1 MALELQMEISLS
13 NPPGRRFSAPR
24 PEASRLL
31 AYDVLHE
38 VNRNAG
44 YSNLLLPKAL
54 SQSSLDERDR
64 AFATEL
70 VYGTLR
76 MQGRHDWILGQASDR
91 PWLEVDPA
99 LVDVAR
105 LGAHQLFEMRVPT
118 HAAVSATV
126 ELGRKVLGESKASF
140 LNAILRTVSKKSI
153 DEYIEEISLIKDDF
167 ERLEILYSHPQWI
180 ISAYLDQ
187 LGNLQEVEELLEA
200 NNIAPRPTLVSWP
213 GLSTQ
218 ADLVEIGAQPTIYS
232 PYGAV
237 FDGSPASLDLVISR
251 KAGVQ
256 DEGSQ
261 LVADVFA
268 QVSMNQNSWLDL
280 CAGPGGKAALL
291 SAVAKTKGIDFVAN
305 EISDVRAKLVRQV
318 VQGAAVTTIDAREI
332 AGAGKTYGAI
342 LADVPCTGLGAL
354 RRRPE
359 VRWRRTVA
367 DLKSLVVL
375 QSEIIDAAIS
385 VLEPGG
391 FFGYA
396 TCSPHLSETRIAVS
410 ETLKR
415 HSDMETVD
423 VTPFLHPDLRIS
435 GVDRAS
441 MTLWTHRHNTD
452 AMFLSVMRKK
462 K

>member
-1 MALELQMEISLS
+1 MVKFLNKPIRK
-13 NPPGRRFSAPR
+13 NFSSPKPDAP
-24 PEASRLL
+24 RLL

-38 VNRNAG
+38 VNRNGG
-44 YSNLLLPKAL
+44 YSNLLLPKIL
-54 SQSSLDERDR
+54 SKSQMDERDKG
-64 AFATEL
+64 FATEL

-76 MQGRHDWILGQASDR
+76 MQGRHDWILAQASDR
-91 PWLEVDPA
+91 PWEEVNPA

-140 LNAILRTVSKKSI
+140 LNAILRKVSQKSL
-153 DEYIEEISLIKDDF
+153 DEYVSEIELIKDDF
-167 ERLEILYSHPQWI
+167 ERLSILYSHPQWI

-187 LGNLQEVEELLEA
+187 LGNLDEVRELLSA
-200 NNIAPRPTLVSWP
+200 NNLAPRPTLVSWP

-218 ADLVEIGAQPTIYS
+218 DDLVDVGATATYFS
-232 PYGAV
+232 PYGAI
-237 FDGSPASLDLVISR
+237 FDGSPASLDLIVQR

-261 LVADVFA
+261 LVAHIFS
-268 QVSMNQNSWLDL
+268 QVAEEQDTWLDL

-291 SAVAKTKGIDFVAN
+291 SAVAKSKNIEFSAN
-305 EISDVRAKLVRQV
+305 EISEVRAKLVRQV
-318 VQGAAVTTIDAREI
+318 VQGADVTTIDARELSSL
-332 AGAGKTYGAI
+332 GRQYGAI

-367 DLKSLVVL
+367 DLKSLVIL
-375 QSEIIDAAIS
+375 QAEIIDSAIAC
-385 VLEPGG
+385 LTPGG
-391 FFGYA
+391 LLGYA

-410 ETLKR
+410 EALKR
-415 HSDMETVD
+415 HPNMELVD
-423 VTPFLHPDLRIS
+423 LTSFIHPELRTS
-435 GVDRAS
+435 AVDRGS
-441 MTLWTHRHNTD
+441 LTLWTHRHNTD
-452 AMFLSVMRKK
+452 AMFLSVLRKK
-462 K
+462 N

>member
-1 MALELQMEISLS
+1 MS
-13 NPPGRRFSAPR
+13 NPSGKKFSAPR
-24 PEASRLL
+24 PDASRLL
-31 AYDVLHE
+31 AFDILHE
-38 VNRNAG
+38 VNRNGG

-54 SQSSLDERDR
+54 AQSSLDERDR
-64 AFATEL
+64 GFTTEL

-91 PWLEVDPA
+91 PWAEVDPA

-140 LNAILRTVSKKSI
+140 LNAILRKISQKSL
-153 DEYIEEISLIKDDF
+153 DDYVTDISNIKDDF
-167 ERLEILYSHPQWI
+167 ERLEILHSHPQWI
-180 ISAYLDQ
+180 ISAYMDQ
-187 LGNLQEVEELLEA
+187 LGSIEEVEKLLIA

-213 GLSTQ
+213 GLSSQ
-218 ADLVEIGAQPTIYS
+218 QDLVDIGAIPTRYS
-232 PYGAV
+232 PFGAV
-237 FDGSPASLDLVISR
+237 YDGSPASLDLVISR
-251 KAGVQ
+251 NAGVQ

-268 QVSMNQNSWLDL
+268 QVSRDQSSWLDL

-291 SAVAKTKGIDFVAN
+291 SAIAKSENIDFSAN
-305 EISDVRAKLVRQV
+305 EISEVRAKLVRQV
-318 VQGAAVTTIDAREI
+318 VHGASVTSIDAREI
-332 AGAGKTYGAI
+332 YSLGKTYGAI

-375 QSEIIDAAIS
+375 QSEIIDSAIQ

-391 FFGYA
+391 IFGYA

-410 ETLKR
+410 EALKR
-415 HSDMETVD
+415 HPAMEAIDVSPYLRSDLKNSAVS
-423 VTPFLHPDLRIS
+423 R
-435 GVDRAS
+435 GN
-441 MTLWTHRHNTD
+441 MTLWTHLHNTD
-452 AMFLSVMRKK
+452 AMFLSVMRKRK
-462 K
+462 

>member
-1 MALELQMEISLS
+1 MEQGLPQEKLLS
-13 NPPGRRFSAPR
+13 NTRGRKFSAPH
-24 PEASRLL
+24 PDGPRLL
-31 AYDVLHE
+31 AYDILHE
-38 VNRNAG
+38 VNRNGG
-44 YSNLLLPKAL
+44 YSNLLLPKSLA
-54 SQSSLDERDR
+54 QSSLDERDR
-64 AFATEL
+64 GFATEL

-76 MQGRHDWILGQASDR
+76 MQGRHDWILSQVSDR
-91 PWLEVDPA
+91 PWNEVDPS

-140 LNAILRTVSKKSI
+140 LNAILRKVSQKSL
-153 DEYIEEISLIKDDF
+153 DEYVSDIALIEDDF
-167 ERLEILYSHPQWI
+167 ERLEILHSHPQWI
-180 ISAYLDQ
+180 ISAYMDQ
-187 LGNLQEVEELLEA
+187 LRNIAEVEQLLMA
-200 NNIAPRPTLVSWP
+200 NNIAARPTLVSWP

-218 ADLVEIGAQPTIYS
+218 QDLLDVGATATPFS
-232 PYGAV
+232 PYGAIY
-237 FDGSPASLDLVISR
+237 DGSPASVDLIVSR

-261 LVADVFA
+261 LVADVFS
-268 QVSMNQNSWLDL
+268 QISRDRNSWLDV

-291 SAVAKTKGIDFVAN
+291 AAIAKNNEIEFSAN

-318 VQGAAVTTIDAREI
+318 VQGALVTTVDAREI
-332 AGAGKTYGAI
+332 ASLQKTYGAI

-359 VRWRRTVA
+359 VRWRRSMA

-375 QSEIIDAAIS
+375 QSEIIDASIN

-391 FFGYA
+391 IFGYA

-415 HSDMETVD
+415 HPEMEVLD
-423 VTPFLHPDLRIS
+423 VSPYLHPNLRET
-435 GVDRAS
+435 GVDRGS
-441 MTLWTHRHNTD
+441 LTLWTHRHNTD

>member
-1 MALELQMEISLS
+1 MS
-13 NPPGRRFSAPR
+13 NSSGKKFSAPR
-24 PEASRLL
+24 PDASRLL
-31 AYDVLHE
+31 AFDILHE
-38 VNRNAG
+38 VNRNGG

-54 SQSSLDERDR
+54 AQSSLDERDR
-64 AFATEL
+64 GFTTEL

-91 PWLEVDPA
+91 PWEEVDPA

-105 LGAHQLFEMRVPT
+105 LGAHQLFEMRVPI

-140 LNAILRTVSKKSI
+140 LNAILRKISQKSL
-153 DEYIEEISLIKDDF
+153 DEYVIDISNIKDDF
-167 ERLEILYSHPQWI
+167 ERLEILHSHPQWI
-180 ISAYLDQ
+180 ISAYMDQ
-187 LGNLQEVEELLEA
+187 LGSIEEVEKLLIA
-200 NNIAPRPTLVSWP
+200 NNIAPRPTLVAWP
-213 GLSTQ
+213 GLSSQ
-218 ADLVEIGAQPTIYS
+218 QDLVDIGAISTNYS

-237 FDGSPASLDLVISR
+237 YDGSPASLDLVISR

-268 QVSMNQNSWLDL
+268 QASRDQSSWLDL

-291 SAVAKTKGIDFVAN
+291 SAIAKSENIDFSAN

-318 VQGAAVTTIDAREI
+318 VHGANVTSIDAREI
-332 AGAGKTYGAI
+332 NSLGKTYGAI

-375 QSEIIDAAIS
+375 QSEIIDSAIQ

-391 FFGYA
+391 IFGYA

-410 ETLKR
+410 EALKR
-415 HSDMETVD
+415 HPQMEAID
-423 VTPFLHPDLRIS
+423 VSPYLHTDLRNS
-435 GVDRAS
+435 AVSRGN
-441 MTLWTHRHNTD
+441 MTLWTHLHNTD
-452 AMFLSVMRKK
+452 AMFLSVMRKRK
-462 K
+462 

>member
-1 MALELQMEISLS
+1 MLVKSL
-13 NPPGRRFSAPR
+13 NRPPRESFKAPR
-24 PEASRLL
+24 PDASRLL
-31 AYDVLHE
+31 AFDILNE
-38 VNRNAG
+38 VNQNGG

-54 SQSSLDERDR
+54 AQSNLDERDR
-64 AFATEL
+64 GFVTEL

-76 MQGRHDWILGQASDR
+76 MQGRHDWILSQASDR
-91 PWLEVDPA
+91 PWIEVDPA

-140 LNAILRTVSKKSI
+140 LNAILRKISQKSLDDYVS
-153 DEYIEEISLIKDDF
+153 EILEIKDDIQ
-167 ERLEILYSHPQWI
+167 RLSVLHSHPQWI

-187 LGNLQEVEELLEA
+187 LGSLDEVEKLLIA
-200 NNIAPRPTLVSWP
+200 NNRAPRPTLVSWP

-218 ADLVEIGAQPTIYS
+218 SNLIDIGAEPTPYS
-232 PYGAV
+232 PYGAI
-237 FDGSPASLDLVISR
+237 FDGSPSSLDLVINR

-261 LVADVFA
+261 LVAEIFA
-268 QVSMNQNSWLDL
+268 KASMNQGSWLDL

-291 SAVAKTKGIDFVAN
+291 TSIAKSKGIEFSAN
-305 EISDVRAKLVRQV
+305 EISEVRAKLVRQV
-318 VQGAAVTTIDAREI
+318 VQGASVSVLDAREI
-332 AGAGKTYGAI
+332 SSLGKKYGAI

-359 VRWRRTVA
+359 VRWRRSVS
-367 DLKSLVVL
+367 DLKALVVL
-375 QSEIIDAAIS
+375 QSEIIDAAID

-391 FFGYA
+391 VFGYA
-396 TCSPHLSETRIAVS
+396 TCSPHISETRIIIS

-415 HSDMETVD
+415 HPEMEPVD
-423 VTPFLHPDLRIS
+423 ITEFMHPELRTT
-435 GVDRAS
+435 GVDRGN
-441 MTLWTHRHNTD
+441 MTLWTHKHNTD

-462 K
+462 N

>member
-1 MALELQMEISLS
+1 MALESLVEIFLS
-13 NPPGRRFSAPR
+13 NPPGRKFSAPR
-24 PEASRLL
+24 PDASRLL

-126 ELGRKVLGESKASF
+126 ELGRKVLGESKAAF
-140 LNAILRTVSKKSI
+140 LNAILRKVSKKSL
-153 DEYIEEISLIKDDF
+153 DEYVEEISMIKDDF

-180 ISAYLDQ
+180 ISAYMDQ
-187 LGNLQEVEELLEA
+187 LGDLQEVEQLLIA

-218 ADLVEIGAQPTIYS
+218 SDLVEVGAIPTIYS
-232 PYGAV
+232 PHGAL
-237 FDGSPASLDLVISR
+237 FDGSPASLDLIISR

-291 SAVAKTKGIDFVAN
+291 SALAKTKGINFAAN
-305 EISDVRAKLVRQV
+305 EISEVRAKLVRQV

-332 AGAGKTYGAI
+332 ATTGKTYGAI

-391 FFGYA
+391 IFGYA

-410 ETLKR
+410 ETLRR
-415 HSDMETVD
+415 HPDMEIVD
-423 VTPFLHPDLRIS
+423 VTPFLHPDLHSS

>member
-1 MALELQMEISLS
+1 MEQGLPQEKLLS
-13 NPPGRRFSAPR
+13 NTRGRKFSAPH
-24 PEASRLL
+24 PDGPRLL
-31 AYDVLHE
+31 AYDILHE
-38 VNRNAG
+38 VNRNGG
-44 YSNLLLPKAL
+44 YSNLLLPKSLA
-54 SQSSLDERDR
+54 QSSLDERDR
-64 AFATEL
+64 GFATEL

-76 MQGRHDWILGQASDR
+76 MQGRHDWILSQVSDR
-91 PWLEVDPA
+91 PWNEVDPS

-140 LNAILRTVSKKSI
+140 LNAILRKVSQKSL
-153 DEYIEEISLIKDDF
+153 DEYVSDIALIEDDF
-167 ERLEILYSHPQWI
+167 ERLEILHSHPQWI
-180 ISAYLDQ
+180 ISAYMDQ
-187 LGNLQEVEELLEA
+187 LRNIAEVEQLLMA
-200 NNIAPRPTLVSWP
+200 NNIAARPTLVSWP

-218 ADLVEIGAQPTIYS
+218 QDLLDIGATATPFS
-232 PYGAV
+232 PYGAIY
-237 FDGSPASLDLVISR
+237 DGSPASVDLIVSR

-261 LVADVFA
+261 LVADVFS
-268 QVSMNQNSWLDL
+268 QISRDRNSWLDV

-291 SAVAKTKGIDFVAN
+291 AAIAKNNEIEFSAN

-318 VQGAAVTTIDAREI
+318 VQGALVTTLDAREI
-332 AGAGKTYGAI
+332 ASLQKTYGAI

-359 VRWRRTVA
+359 VRWRRSVA

-375 QSEIIDAAIS
+375 QSEIIDASIS

-391 FFGYA
+391 IFGYA

-415 HSDMETVD
+415 HPEMEVLD
-423 VTPFLHPDLRIS
+423 VSPYVHPNLRET
-435 GVDRAS
+435 GVDRGS
-441 MTLWTHRHNTD
+441 LTLWTHRHNTD

>member
-1 MALELQMEISLS
+1 MS
-13 NPPGRRFSAPR
+13 NPPGRKFSAPR
-24 PEASRLL
+24 PDASRLL

-64 AFATEL
+64 TFATEL

-91 PWLEVDPA
+91 PWLDVDPA

-126 ELGRKVLGESKASF
+126 ELGRKVLGESKAAF
-140 LNAILRTVSKKSI
+140 LNAILRKVSKKSL
-153 DEYIEEISLIKDDF
+153 DEYVEEISMIKDDF
-167 ERLEILYSHPQWI
+167 KRLEILYSHPQWI
-180 ISAYLDQ
+180 ISAYMDQ
-187 LGNLQEVEELLEA
+187 LGDLQEVEQLLIA

-218 ADLVEIGAQPTIYS
+218 SDLVEVGAIPTIYS
-232 PYGAV
+232 PYGAI
-237 FDGSPASLDLVISR
+237 FDGSPASLDLIISR

-291 SAVAKTKGIDFVAN
+291 SALAKTKGINFAAN
-305 EISDVRAKLVRQV
+305 EISEVRAKLVRQV

-332 AGAGKTYGAI
+332 ATTGKTYGAI

-391 FFGYA
+391 IFGYA

-415 HSDMETVD
+415 HPDMETVD
-423 VTPFLHPDLRIS
+423 VTPFLHPDLHSS

>member
-1 MALELQMEISLS
+1 MERELPPETFLS
-13 NPPGRRFSAPR
+13 NSTGRNFKAPR
-24 PEASRLL
+24 PDASRLM
-31 AYDVLHE
+31 AFDVLHE

-64 AFATEL
+64 AFVTEL

-76 MQGRHDWILGQASDR
+76 MQGRHDWILQQASDR
-91 PWLEVDPA
+91 PWSEVDPE

-140 LNAILRTVSKKSI
+140 LNAILRKISQKSL
-153 DEYIEEISLIKDDF
+153 DQYVAEISLIEDDF
-167 ERLEILYSHPQWI
+167 ERLSVLHSHPQWI
-180 ISAYLDQ
+180 ISAYMDQ
-187 LGNLQEVEELLEA
+187 LGDIQEVERLLIA
-200 NNIAPRPTLVSWP
+200 NNDAPRPTLVSWP

-218 ADLVEIGAQPTIYS
+218 QDLVEVGAVPTRYS
-232 PYGAV
+232 SYGAI
-237 FDGSPASLDLVISR
+237 FDGSPSSLDLVISR
-251 KAGVQ
+251 AAGVQ

-268 QVSMNQNSWLDL
+268 QASINQDSWLDL

-291 SAVAKTKGIDFVAN
+291 SAIAKNKGITFVAN
-305 EISDVRAKLVRQV
+305 EISEVRSKLVRQV
-318 VQGAAVTTIDAREI
+318 VQGAIVTTSDAREI
-332 AGAGKTYGAI
+332 ASTGKKYGAI

-391 FFGYA
+391 IFGYA
-396 TCSPHLSETRIAVS
+396 TCSPHLSETRIAIS

-415 HSDMETVD
+415 HPEMEVVD
-423 VTPFLHPDLRIS
+423 VSPFLHPDLRAS
-435 GVDRAS
+435 GVDRSS
-441 MTLWTHRHNTD
+441 MTLWTHRHSTD
-452 AMFLSVMRKK
+452 AMFLSLMRKK

>member
-1 MALELQMEISLS
+1 MS
-13 NPPGRRFSAPR
+13 NPSGKKFTAAR
-24 PEASRLL
+24 PDASRLL

-140 LNAILRTVSKKSI
+140 LNAILRKVSKKSL
-153 DEYIEEISLIKDDF
+153 DEYVQEISMINDDF

-180 ISAYLDQ
+180 ISAYMHQ
-187 LGNLQEVEELLEA
+187 LGDIEEVEQLLIA

-218 ADLVEIGAQPTIYS
+218 ADLVEVGAIPTVYS
-232 PYGAV
+232 PYGAL
-237 FDGSPASLDLVISR
+237 FDGSPASLDLIISR

-268 QVSMNQNSWLDL
+268 QMSMNQNSWLDL

-291 SAVAKTKGIDFVAN
+291 SALAKTKGIDFTAN
-305 EISDVRAKLVRQV
+305 EISEVRAKLVGQV
-318 VQGAAVTTIDAREI
+318 VQGAVVTTIDAREI
-332 AGAGKTYGAI
+332 ATTGKTYGAI

-359 VRWRRTVA
+359 VRWRRTVS

-391 FFGYA
+391 IFGYA

-415 HSDMETVD
+415 HPDMETVD
-423 VTPFLHPDLRIS
+423 VTPFLHPDLHSS

>member
-1 MALELQMEISLS
+1 MLVKSLNRLPQKS
-13 NPPGRRFSAPR
+13 FKAPR
-24 PEASRLL
+24 PDASRLL
-31 AYDVLHE
+31 AFDILNE
-38 VNRNAG
+38 VNQNGG

-54 SQSSLDERDR
+54 AQSNLDERDR
-64 AFATEL
+64 GFVTEL

-76 MQGRHDWILGQASDR
+76 MQGRHDWILSQASDR
-91 PWLEVDPA
+91 PWIEVDPA

-140 LNAILRTVSKKSI
+140 LNAILRKISQKSLDDYVSQI
-153 DEYIEEISLIKDDF
+153 LEIKDDIQ
-167 ERLEILYSHPQWI
+167 RLSVLHSHPQWI

-187 LGNLQEVEELLEA
+187 LGSLDEVEKLLLA
-200 NNIAPRPTLVSWP
+200 NNSAPRPTLVSWP

-218 ADLVEIGAQPTIYS
+218 SDLIDIGAEPTPYS
-232 PYGAV
+232 PYGAI
-237 FDGSPASLDLVISR
+237 FDGSPSSLDLVINR

-261 LVADVFA
+261 LVAEIFA
-268 QVSMNQNSWLDL
+268 KASMKQGSWLDL

-291 SAVAKTKGIDFVAN
+291 TSIAKSKGIEFSAN
-305 EISDVRAKLVRQV
+305 EISEVRAKLVRQV
-318 VQGAAVTTIDAREI
+318 AQGASVSVLDAREI
-332 AGAGKTYGAI
+332 SSLGKKYGAI

-359 VRWRRTVA
+359 VRWRRSVS
-367 DLKSLVVL
+367 DLKALVVL
-375 QSEIIDAAIS
+375 QSEIIDAAIE

-391 FFGYA
+391 VFGYA
-396 TCSPHLSETRIAVS
+396 TCSPHISETRIIIS

-415 HSDMETVD
+415 HPEMEPVD
-423 VTPFLHPDLRIS
+423 ITEFMHPELRLT
-435 GVDRAS
+435 GVDRGN
-441 MTLWTHRHNTD
+441 MTLWTHKHNTD

-462 K
+462 N

>member
-1 MALELQMEISLS
+1 MEQGLPQEKLLS
-13 NPPGRRFSAPR
+13 NTRGRKFSAPH
-24 PEASRLL
+24 PDGPRLL
-31 AYDVLHE
+31 AYDILHE
-38 VNRNAG
+38 VNRNGG
-44 YSNLLLPKAL
+44 YSNLLLPKSLA
-54 SQSSLDERDR
+54 QSSLDERDR
-64 AFATEL
+64 GFATEL

-76 MQGRHDWILGQASDR
+76 MQGRHDWILSQVSDR
-91 PWLEVDPA
+91 PWNEVDPS

-140 LNAILRTVSKKSI
+140 LNAILRKVSQKSL
-153 DEYIEEISLIKDDF
+153 DEYVSDIALIEDDF
-167 ERLEILYSHPQWI
+167 ERLEILHSHPQWI
-180 ISAYLDQ
+180 ISAYMDKLR
-187 LGNLQEVEELLEA
+187 NIAEVEQLLMA
-200 NNIAPRPTLVSWP
+200 NNIAARPTLVSWP

-218 ADLVEIGAQPTIYS
+218 QDLLDIGATATPFS
-232 PYGAV
+232 PYGAIY
-237 FDGSPASLDLVISR
+237 DGSPASVDLIVSR

-261 LVADVFA
+261 LVADVFS
-268 QVSMNQNSWLDL
+268 QISSDRNSWLDV

-291 SAVAKTKGIDFVAN
+291 AAIAKNNEIEFSAN

-318 VQGAAVTTIDAREI
+318 VQGALVTTLDAREI
-332 AGAGKTYGAI
+332 ASLQKTYGAI

-359 VRWRRTVA
+359 VRWRRSVA

-375 QSEIIDAAIS
+375 QSEIIDASIS

-391 FFGYA
+391 IFGYA

-415 HSDMETVD
+415 HPEMEVLD
-423 VTPFLHPDLRIS
+423 VSPYLHPNLRET
-435 GVDRAS
+435 GVDRGS
-441 MTLWTHRHNTD
+441 LTLWTHRHNTD
-452 AMFLSVMRKK
+452 AMFLNVMRKK

>member
-1 MALELQMEISLS
+1 MAPELLMEICLS
-13 NPPGRRFSAPR
+13 NPPGRKFSAPR
-24 PEASRLL
+24 PDASRLL
-31 AYDVLHE
+31 AYDVIHE

-140 LNAILRTVSKKSI
+140 LNAILRKVSKKSL
-153 DEYIEEISLIKDDF
+153 DEYVEEISMIKDDF
-167 ERLEILYSHPQWI
+167 ERLEILHSHPQWI
-180 ISAYLDQ
+180 ISAYMDQ
-187 LGNLQEVEELLEA
+187 LGDLQEVEQLLTS

-218 ADLVEIGAQPTIYS
+218 SDLVEVGAIPTIYS
-232 PYGAV
+232 PYGAI
-237 FDGSPASLDLVISR
+237 FDGSPASLDLIISR

-291 SAVAKTKGIDFVAN
+291 SALAKAKGINFTAN
-305 EISDVRAKLVRQV
+305 EISEVRAKLVGQV
-318 VQGAAVTTIDAREI
+318 VQGAVVTTIDAREI
-332 AGAGKTYGAI
+332 ATTGKTYGAI

-391 FFGYA
+391 IFGYA

-415 HSDMETVD
+415 HPEMETVD
-423 VTPFLHPDLRIS
+423 VTPFLHPDLHNS

-441 MTLWTHRHNTD
+441 MTLWTHRQNTD

>member
-1 MALELQMEISLS
+1 MVKFLNKPIRK
-13 NPPGRRFSAPR
+13 NFSSPKPDAP
-24 PEASRLL
+24 RLL

-38 VNRNAG
+38 VNRNGG
-44 YSNLLLPKAL
+44 YSNLLLPKIL
-54 SQSSLDERDR
+54 SKSQMDERDKG
-64 AFATEL
+64 FVTEL

-76 MQGRHDWILGQASDR
+76 MQGRHDWILAQASDR
-91 PWLEVDPA
+91 PWEEVNPA

-140 LNAILRTVSKKSI
+140 LNAILRKVSQKSL
-153 DEYIEEISLIKDDF
+153 DEYVSEIELIKDDF
-167 ERLEILYSHPQWI
+167 ERLSILYSHPQWI

-187 LGNLQEVEELLEA
+187 LGNLDEVRELLSA
-200 NNIAPRPTLVSWP
+200 NNLAPRPTLVSWP

-218 ADLVEIGAQPTIYS
+218 DDLVDVGATATYFS
-232 PYGAV
+232 PYGAI
-237 FDGSPASLDLVISR
+237 FDGSPASLDLIVQR

-261 LVADVFA
+261 LVAHIFS
-268 QVSMNQNSWLDL
+268 QVAENQDEWLDL

-291 SAVAKTKGIDFVAN
+291 SAIAKSKNIEFSAN
-305 EISDVRAKLVRQV
+305 EISEVRAKLVRQV
-318 VQGAAVTTIDAREI
+318 VQGADVTMIDARELSSL
-332 AGAGKTYGAI
+332 GRQYGAI

-367 DLKSLVVL
+367 DLKSLVIL
-375 QSEIIDAAIS
+375 QAEIIDSAIAC
-385 VLEPGG
+385 LTPGG
-391 FFGYA
+391 LLGYA

-410 ETLKR
+410 EALKR
-415 HSDMETVD
+415 HPNMELVD
-423 VTPFLHPDLRIS
+423 LTSFIHPELRTS
-435 GVDRAS
+435 AVDRGS
-441 MTLWTHRHNTD
+441 LTLWTHRHNTD
-452 AMFLSVMRKK
+452 AMFLSVLRKK
-462 K
+462 N

>member
-1 MALELQMEISLS
+1 LS
-13 NPPGRRFSAPR
+13 NSSGKKFSAPR
-24 PEASRLL
+24 PDASRLL
-31 AYDVLHE
+31 AFDILHE
-38 VNRNAG
+38 VNRNGG

-54 SQSSLDERDR
+54 AQSSLDERDR
-64 AFATEL
+64 GFTTEL

-91 PWLEVDPA
+91 PWAEVDPA

-140 LNAILRTVSKKSI
+140 LNAILRKISQKSL
-153 DEYIEEISLIKDDF
+153 DEYVIDISNIKDDF
-167 ERLEILYSHPQWI
+167 ERLEILHSHPQWI
-180 ISAYLDQ
+180 ISAYMDQ
-187 LGNLQEVEELLEA
+187 LGSIEEVEKLLIA

-213 GLSTQ
+213 GLSSQ
-218 ADLVEIGAQPTIYS
+218 QDLVDIGAISTNYS

-237 FDGSPASLDLVISR
+237 YDGSPASLDLVISR

-268 QVSMNQNSWLDL
+268 QASRDQSSWLDL

-291 SAVAKTKGIDFVAN
+291 SAIAKSENIDFSAN

-318 VQGAAVTTIDAREI
+318 VHGANVTSIDAREI
-332 AGAGKTYGAI
+332 NSLGKTYGAI

-375 QSEIIDAAIS
+375 QSEIIDSAIQ

-391 FFGYA
+391 IFGYA

-410 ETLKR
+410 EALKR
-415 HSDMETVD
+415 HPQMEAID
-423 VTPFLHPDLRIS
+423 VSPYLHTDLRNS
-435 GVDRAS
+435 AVSRGN
-441 MTLWTHRHNTD
+441 MTLWTHLHNTD
-452 AMFLSVMRKK
+452 AMFLSVMRKRK
-462 K
+462 

>member
-1 MALELQMEISLS
+1 MVKFLNKPARKS
-13 NPPGRRFSAPR
+13 FTAPK
-24 PEASRLL
+24 PDAARLL

-44 YSNLLLPKAL
+44 YSNLLLPKIL
-54 SQSSLDERDR
+54 SKSQLDDRDKG
-64 AFATEL
+64 FATEL

-76 MQGRHDWILGQASDR
+76 MQGRHDWILAKVSDR
-91 PWLEVDPA
+91 PWQEVDPA

-140 LNAILRTVSKKSI
+140 LNAILRKVSQKTL
-153 DEYIEEISLIKDDF
+153 DEYISEINLIKDNF
-167 ERLEILYSHPQWI
+167 QRLSILYSHPEWI
-180 ISAYLDQ
+180 IGAYLDQ
-187 LGNLQEVEELLEA
+187 LGDLEEVKQLLIA
-200 NNIAPRPTLVSWP
+200 NNVAPKPTLVSWP

-218 ADLVEIGAQPTIYS
+218 DELVGLGAIATTYS

-237 FDGSPASLDLVISR
+237 FDGSPASLDLVVQR

-256 DEGSQ
+256 DEVSQ
-261 LVADVFA
+261 LVAYIFY
-268 QVSMNQNSWLDL
+268 QVAAEQDSWLDL

-291 SAVAKTKGIDFVAN
+291 SAIATFSNIDFSAN
-305 EISDVRAKLVRQV
+305 EISEVRAKLVRQV
-318 VQGAAVTTIDAREI
+318 VQGVKVTSIDARELSTL
-332 AGAGKTYGAI
+332 GRKYGAI

-359 VRWRRTVA
+359 VRWRRTVS

-375 QSEIIDAAIS
+375 QEEIIDAAIEC
-385 VLEPGG
+385 LKPGG
-391 FFGYA
+391 VFGYA
-396 TCSPHLSETRIAVS
+396 TCSPHLLETRIAVS
-410 ETLKR
+410 QALKR
-415 HSDMETVD
+415 HPDMELVD
-423 VTPFLHPDLRIS
+423 LTPFIHADLRANA
-435 GVDRAS
+435 VDRGAL
-441 MTLWTHRHNTD
+441 TLWTHRHNTD

-462 K
+462 N

>member
-1 MALELQMEISLS
+1 MS
-13 NPPGRRFSAPR
+13 NSSGKKFSAPR
-24 PEASRLL
+24 PDASRLL
-31 AYDVLHE
+31 AFDILHE
-38 VNRNAG
+38 VNRNGG

-54 SQSSLDERDR
+54 AQSSLDERDR
-64 AFATEL
+64 GFTTEL

-91 PWLEVDPA
+91 PWAEVDPA

-140 LNAILRTVSKKSI
+140 LNAILRKISQKSL
-153 DEYIEEISLIKDDF
+153 DEYVIDISNIKDDF
-167 ERLEILYSHPQWI
+167 ERLEILHSHPQWI
-180 ISAYLDQ
+180 ISAYMDQ
-187 LGNLQEVEELLEA
+187 LGSIEEVEKLLIA

-213 GLSTQ
+213 GLSSQ
-218 ADLVEIGAQPTIYS
+218 QDLVDIGAISTNYS

-237 FDGSPASLDLVISR
+237 YDGSPASLDLVISR

-268 QVSMNQNSWLDL
+268 QASRDQSSWLDL

-291 SAVAKTKGIDFVAN
+291 SAISKSENIDFSAN

-318 VQGAAVTTIDAREI
+318 VHGANVTSIDAREI
-332 AGAGKTYGAI
+332 NSLGKTYGAI

-375 QSEIIDAAIS
+375 QSEIIDSAIQ

-391 FFGYA
+391 IFGYA

-410 ETLKR
+410 EALKR
-415 HSDMETVD
+415 HPQMEAID
-423 VTPFLHPDLRIS
+423 VSPYLHTDLRNS
-435 GVDRAS
+435 AVSRGN
-441 MTLWTHRHNTD
+441 MTLWTHLHNTD
-452 AMFLSVMRKK
+452 AMFLSVMRKRK
-462 K
+462 

>member
-1 MALELQMEISLS
+1 MS
-13 NPPGRRFSAPR
+13 NPPGRKFSAPR
-24 PEASRLL
+24 PDASRLL

-91 PWLEVDPA
+91 PWLDVDPA

-126 ELGRKVLGESKASF
+126 ELGRKVLGESKAAF
-140 LNAILRTVSKKSI
+140 LNAILRKVSKKSL
-153 DEYIEEISLIKDDF
+153 DEYVEEISMTEDDF

-180 ISAYLDQ
+180 ISAYMDQ
-187 LGNLQEVEELLEA
+187 LGDLQEVEQLLIA

-218 ADLVEIGAQPTIYS
+218 ADLVEVGAIPTIYS
-232 PYGAV
+232 PYGAL
-237 FDGSPASLDLVISR
+237 FDGSPASLDLIISR

-291 SAVAKTKGIDFVAN
+291 SALAKTKGINFAAN
-305 EISDVRAKLVRQV
+305 EISEVRAKLVRQV

-332 AGAGKTYGAI
+332 ATTGKTYGAI

-391 FFGYA
+391 IFGYA
-396 TCSPHLSETRIAVS
+396 TCSPHLSETRIAIS

-415 HSDMETVD
+415 HPDMETVD
-423 VTPFLHPDLRIS
+423 VTPFLHPDLHSS

>member
-1 MALELQMEISLS
+1 MS
-13 NPPGRRFSAPR
+13 NPSGKKFTAAR
-24 PEASRLL
+24 PDASRLL

-140 LNAILRTVSKKSI
+140 LNAILRKVSKKSL
-153 DEYIEEISLIKDDF
+153 DEYVQEISMINDDF

-180 ISAYLDQ
+180 ISAYMDQ
-187 LGNLQEVEELLEA
+187 LGDIEEVEQLLIA

-218 ADLVEIGAQPTIYS
+218 ADSVEVGAIPTVYS
-232 PYGAV
+232 PYGAL
-237 FDGSPASLDLVISR
+237 FDGSPASLDLIISR

-268 QVSMNQNSWLDL
+268 QMSMNQNSWLDL

-291 SAVAKTKGIDFVAN
+291 SALAKTKGIDFTAN
-305 EISDVRAKLVRQV
+305 EISEVRAKLVGQV
-318 VQGAAVTTIDAREI
+318 VQGAVVTTIDAREI
-332 AGAGKTYGAI
+332 ATTGKTYGAI

-359 VRWRRTVA
+359 VRWRRTVS

-391 FFGYA
+391 IFGYA

-415 HSDMETVD
+415 HPDMETVD
-423 VTPFLHPDLRIS
+423 VTPFLHPDLHSS

>member
-1 MALELQMEISLS
+1 MVLESLVEIFLS
-13 NPPGRRFSAPR
+13 NPPGRKFSAPR
-24 PEASRLL
+24 PDASRLL

-54 SQSSLDERDR
+54 SQSSLDQRDR

-91 PWLEVDPA
+91 PWLDVDPA

-126 ELGRKVLGESKASF
+126 ELGRKVLGESKAAF
-140 LNAILRTVSKKSI
+140 LNAILRKVSKRSL
-153 DEYIEEISLIKDDF
+153 DEYVEEISMIKDDF

-180 ISAYLDQ
+180 ISAYMDQ
-187 LGNLQEVEELLEA
+187 LGDLHEVEQLLIA

-218 ADLVEIGAQPTIYS
+218 ADLVEVGAQPTIYS

-237 FDGSPASLDLVISR
+237 FDGSPASLDLIISR

-268 QVSMNQNSWLDL
+268 QMSMNQNSWLDL

-291 SAVAKTKGIDFVAN
+291 SALAKTKGINFAAN
-305 EISDVRAKLVRQV
+305 EISEVRAKLVRQV

-332 AGAGKTYGAI
+332 ATTGKTYGAI

-385 VLEPGG
+385 ILEPGG
-391 FFGYA
+391 IFGYA

-415 HSDMETVD
+415 HPDMETVD
-423 VTPFLHPDLRIS
+423 VTPFLHPDLHSS

>member
-1 MALELQMEISLS
+1 MAHEFPVEIFLS
-13 NPPGRRFSAPR
+13 KPPGRKFSSPR
-24 PEASRLL
+24 PDASRLL

-76 MQGRHDWILGQASDR
+76 MQGRHDWILAQASDR

-140 LNAILRTVSKKSI
+140 LNAILRKISQKSL
-153 DEYIEEISLIKDDF
+153 DDYVEEINLIKDDF
-167 ERLEILYSHPQWI
+167 ERLEVLHSHPQWI
-180 ISAYLDQ
+180 ISAYMDQ
-187 LGNLQEVEELLEA
+187 LGDLREVEQLLIA

-213 GLSTQ
+213 GLTTQ
-218 ADLVEIGAQPTIYS
+218 ADLIEIGALPTMYS
-232 PYGAV
+232 PYAAV
-237 FDGSPASLDLVISR
+237 FDGSPASLDLIISR

-268 QVSMNQNSWLDL
+268 QISMNQKSWLDL

-291 SAVAKTKGIDFVAN
+291 SAIAKTNDIDFSAN

-318 VQGAAVTTIDAREI
+318 VQGAPVSTIDARDI
-332 AGAGKTYGAI
+332 ATTGKTYGAI

-367 DLKSLVVL
+367 DLKALVVL

-391 FFGYA
+391 VFGYA

-415 HSDMETVD
+415 HPDMEIVD
-423 VTPFLHPDLRIS
+423 VTPFLHPDLRS
-435 GVDRAS
+435 TGVDRLS

-462 K
+462 N

>member
-1 MALELQMEISLS
+1 MKSLNKPARKS
-13 NPPGRRFSAPR
+13 FSSPKPDA
-24 PEASRLL
+24 ARLL

-38 VNRNAG
+38 VNRNGG
-44 YSNLLLPKAL
+44 YSNLLLPKIL
-54 SQSSLDERDR
+54 TKSQLDDRDKG
-64 AFATEL
+64 FATEL

-76 MQGRHDWILGQASDR
+76 MQGRHDWILAQASDR
-91 PWLEVDPA
+91 PWNEVDPA

-105 LGAHQLFEMRVPT
+105 LGVHQLFEMRVPT

-140 LNAILRTVSKKSI
+140 LNAILRKISQKTLE
-153 DEYIEEISLIKDDF
+153 EYISEIMLIEDDF
-167 ERLEILYSHPQWI
+167 ERISILYSHPQWI
-180 ISAYLDQ
+180 IGAYLDQ
-187 LGNLQEVEELLEA
+187 LGNLEEVQELLKA
-200 NNIAPRPTLVSWP
+200 NNIAPKPTLVSWP

-218 ADLVEIGAQPTIYS
+218 NDLVEVGATATTYS

-237 FDGSPASLDLVISR
+237 FDGAPASLDLITQR

-261 LVADVFA
+261 LVAHIFS
-268 QVSMNQNSWLDL
+268 QVAAEQDSWLDL

-291 SAVAKTKGIDFVAN
+291 SAIAKSNSVEFTAN
-305 EISDVRAKLVRQV
+305 EISEVRAKLVRQV
-318 VQGAAVTTIDAREI
+318 VQGAEVTTIDARDLSI
-332 AGAGKTYGAI
+332 LGKKYGAI

-375 QSEIIDAAIS
+375 QEEIIDAAIDC
-385 VLEPGG
+385 LKPGG
-391 FFGYA
+391 VLGYA

-410 ETLKR
+410 QSLKR
-415 HSDMETVD
+415 HPDMELVD
-423 VTPFLHPDLRIS
+423 LTPFIDPNLRANAI
-435 GVDRAS
+435 DRGAL
-441 MTLWTHRHNTD
+441 TLWTHRHNTD
-452 AMFLSVMRKK
+452 AMFLSVLRKK
-462 K
+462 N

>member
-1 MALELQMEISLS
+1 MVKFLNKPIRK
-13 NPPGRRFSAPR
+13 NFSSPKPDAP
-24 PEASRLL
+24 RLL

-38 VNRNAG
+38 VNRNGG
-44 YSNLLLPKAL
+44 YSNLLLPKIL
-54 SQSSLDERDR
+54 SKSQMDERDKG
-64 AFATEL
+64 FATEL

-76 MQGRHDWILGQASDR
+76 MQGRHDWILAQASDR
-91 PWLEVDPA
+91 PWEEVDPA

-140 LNAILRTVSKKSI
+140 LNAILRKVSQKSL
-153 DEYIEEISLIKDDF
+153 DEYVSEIELIKDDF
-167 ERLEILYSHPQWI
+167 ERLSILYSHPQWI

-187 LGNLQEVEELLEA
+187 LGNLDEVRELLSA
-200 NNIAPRPTLVSWP
+200 NNLAPRPTLVSWP

-218 ADLVEIGAQPTIYS
+218 DDLVDVGATATYFS
-232 PYGAV
+232 PYGAI
-237 FDGSPASLDLVISR
+237 FDGSPASLDLIVQR

-261 LVADVFA
+261 LVAHIFS
-268 QVSMNQNSWLDL
+268 QVAEGQDTWLDL

-291 SAVAKTKGIDFVAN
+291 SAVAKSKNIEFSAN
-305 EISDVRAKLVRQV
+305 EISEVRAKLVRQV
-318 VQGAAVTTIDAREI
+318 VQGADVTTIDARELSSL
-332 AGAGKTYGAI
+332 GRQYGAI

-367 DLKSLVVL
+367 DLKSLVIL
-375 QSEIIDAAIS
+375 QAEIIDSAIAC
-385 VLEPGG
+385 LTLGG
-391 FFGYA
+391 LLGYA

-410 ETLKR
+410 EALKR
-415 HSDMETVD
+415 HPNMELVD
-423 VTPFLHPDLRIS
+423 LTSFIHPELRTS
-435 GVDRAS
+435 AVDRGS
-441 MTLWTHRHNTD
+441 LTLWTHRHNTD
-452 AMFLSVMRKK
+452 AMFLSVLRKK
-462 K
+462 N